1 MLLDDYTLTKLI
13 GKGAIGKVY
22 LASKKGENTSYAAK
36 VLDKFRYNK
45 NEKALKYL
53 INEINILKDVNH
65 PNILRC
71 FEIKETLEKVYIIT
85 EYYNGGTLEEFLEI
99 YIKKNDKAPSEEIVQ
114 YIMKQIIEGI
124 KYLHNKKIIYRSIC
138 LSNIMINYEDKNDR
152 INNNIMKGK
161 IKIIDFGFSKYLKKG
176 ELTKTT
182 LGYPITM
189 DPIILFKL
197 NKIPE
202 YKESEYDEKVDIWSL
217 GIIFYELLIGNIP
230 FESQNMEELFKKIK
244 KGDYYIPTTLSKET
258 MSFLNCMLRYNSK
271 ERLNIDMLYD
281 HDFLRKNVKEFKIL
295 ELKDNNLEPKIKF
308 NIYWK
313 NDYIDEKI

>member
-1 MLLDDYTLTKLI
+1 MLVDDYTLKEKI
-13 GKGAIGKVY
+13 GEGSFGEVY
-22 LASKKGENTSYAAK
+22 LASKKGENRAYAVK
-36 VLDKFRYNK
+36 VIDYKFKRN
-45 NEKALKYL
+45 AMKYL
-53 INEINILKDVNH
+53 NNEINILKDANH
-65 PNILRC
+65 PNILKC
-71 FEIKETLEKVYIIT
+71 FEIKETSEKIYIIT
-85 EYYNGGTLEEFLEI
+85 EYYNGGTLENFLEK
-99 YIKKNDKAPSEEIVQ
+99 YKSKYNNSPSEEIVQ
-114 YIMKQIIEGI
+114 YIMRQIIEGI
-124 KYLHNKKIIYRSIC
+124 KYLHNKHIIYRAVN
-138 LSNIMINYEDKNDR
+138 LTNIMINYEDENDR

-271 ERLNIDMLYD
+271 ERLDIDMLYN
-281 HDFLRKNVKEFKIL
+281 HEFLRKNVKEFKIL